1 MDSRIIFEKKV
12 NAITVFLFFIGLLI
26 LIFFDWLPIWASA
39 MASLFVAIT
48 LRQFLIGKIIDV
60 FVSLILFAL
69 LFVTNSFYYSE
80 IWTGILLMVGAG
92 YIFVR
97 QCSDI
102 YAFQSSRKAQL
113 EEAIKHQP
121 TLDAEDPG
129 D

>member
-1 MDSRIIFEKKV
+1 MV
-12 NAITVFLFFIGLLI
+12 
-26 LIFFDWLPIWASA
+26 
-39 MASLFVAIT
+39 SLFIAVS

-80 IWTGILLMVGAG
+80 IWTGILLMIGAG

-102 YAFQSSRKAQL
+102 HAFQSSKKAQL
-113 EEAIKHQP
+113 EEASKHHQT
-121 TLDAEDPG
+121 TLDHEDPG